1 MLSLFKNFKK
11 IKNDKGPSPDKFIF
25 LLFLISFCLLLL
37 TGCLSSPLS
46 KGSVEGFVYEETI
59 IDTRPIEGAL
69 VSITG
74 SVNTALTDEDGY
86 FLIDEV
92 SIGSRTLTI
101 IKEGYPKYH
110 LLNVFISEGQVNI
123 ANNGNPIIIEP
134 CTDKYLFDGGI
145 IYYNSGNYET
155 AILTFQQLLDDF
167 PDSPYADDAQFY
179 IAYIN
184 EKNYTYYS
192 KALLEYYE
200 LLINYPDSI
209 WADDAQLGMG
219 NCYYSSGEYSN
230 AIVEYQKV
238 INDYPNSPFH
248 AFAQYYIGHSYRNSY
263 DFTQAVNEYGKVIEN
278 YPESEY
284 AAPAQYYIA
293 YSYYQHLDYNQA
305 ILEFQKVIDNY
316 PNSTWPNSQGRL
328 IAPLAYY
335 YIGYCSGKL
344 EQYDEAITAYQKVI
358 DDYPDSTWSDGRG
371 IPPEAQFWIGD
382 CYQSLGVKEEDEIIR
397 REKLDAA
404 IQAYQLVINNY
415 PSSIWWDGTSIPESA
430 QYWIDW
436 IDEHYPPA

>member
-1 MLSLFKNFKK
+1 LLLLINNFKK
-11 IKNDKGPSPDKFIF
+11 IKNAKELSPVIF
-25 LLFLISFCLLLL
+25 LILISFCLLLL

-46 KGSVEGFVYEETI
+46 KGSVEGYVHEETVI
-59 IDTRPIEGAL
+59 NTRPLEGAL

-74 SVNTALTDEDGY
+74 SLNTALTNEEGY
-86 FLIDEV
+86 FRIDEV
-92 SIGSRTLTI
+92 SIGARNLTI
-101 IKEGYPKYH
+101 TKKEYITKKIVTVIRENETTLIDDG
-110 LLNVFISEGQVNI
+110 E
-123 ANNGNPIIIEP
+123 PIVVCAIN
-134 CTDKYLFDGGI
+134 DKYLFDGGV
-145 IYYNSGNYET
+145 IYYESGEYADALT
-155 AILTFQQLLDDF
+155 TFQQLLNDF
-167 PDSPYADDAQFY
+167 PDSPYADDAQYY

-184 EKNYTYYS
+184 EKIFRYYS
-192 KALLEYYE
+192 KALLEYYQ
-200 LLINYPDSI
+200 LLTNYPDSI

-219 NCYYSSGEYSN
+219 NCYYGNGEYSN

-263 DFTQAVNEYGKVIEN
+263 DFTQAVNEYDKVIEN

-293 YSYYQHLDYNQA
+293 YTYYQDLDYNQA

-316 PNSTWPNSQGRL
+316 PDATWPNSQGRL

-358 DDYPDSTWSDGRG
+358 DDYPDSTWSDARG

-397 REKLDAA
+397 REKLDIA

-415 PSSIWWDGTSIPESA
+415 PSSTWWDGTSIPVSA
-430 QYWIDW
+430 QYRIDW
-436 IDEHYPPA
+436 INEHYPPSG

>member
-1 MLSLFKNFKK
+1 
-11 IKNDKGPSPDKFIF
+11 
-25 LLFLISFCLLLL
+25 
-37 TGCLSSPLS
+37 
-46 KGSVEGFVYEETI
+46 VEGYVHEETVI
-59 IDTRPIEGAL
+59 NTRPLEGAL

-74 SVNTALTDEDGY
+74 SLNTALTNEEGY
-86 FLIDEV
+86 FRIDEV

-110 LLNVFISEGQVNI
+110 LLNVSILEGQVNSI
-123 ANNGNPIIIEP
+123 NDGNPIIVQP

-167 PDSPYADDAQFY
+167 PDSPYADDAQYY

-184 EKNYTYYS
+184 EKIFRYYS
-192 KALLEYYE
+192 KALLEYYQ

-219 NCYYSSGEYSN
+219 NCYYASGEYSN

-238 INDYPNSPFH
+238 IDEYPNSPFH

-263 DFTQAVNEYGKVIEN
+263 NFTQAVTEYNKVIEN
-278 YPESEY
+278 YPESDY
-284 AAPAQYYIA
+284 PAPAQYYIG
-293 YSYYQHLDYNQA
+293 YSYYQSQNYNQA
-305 ILEFQKVIDNY
+305 ILEFQLTIDNY
-316 PNSTWPNSQGRL
+316 PDSTWPGEPERL
-328 IAPLAYY
+328 IAPCAQYY
-335 YIGYCSGKL
+335 VGYCSRKL
-344 EQYDEAITAYQKVI
+344 KQYEEAITAYQIVI
-358 DDYPDSTWSDGRG
+358 NNYPDSTWNDGRG

-382 CYQSLGVKEEDEIIR
+382 CYQNLGVNEEDKIIQ

-404 IQAYQLVINNY
+404 IQAYQLVIDNY
-415 PSSIWWDGTSIPESA
+415 PGSTWWDNTSIPVSA
-430 QYWIDW
+430 QYRIDW
-436 IDEHYPPA
+436 INEHYPPSV